1 MDLNHTEL
9 DMQSKI
15 TISTPSHSNI

>member
-15 TISTPSHSNI
+15 TISTPSHSNV